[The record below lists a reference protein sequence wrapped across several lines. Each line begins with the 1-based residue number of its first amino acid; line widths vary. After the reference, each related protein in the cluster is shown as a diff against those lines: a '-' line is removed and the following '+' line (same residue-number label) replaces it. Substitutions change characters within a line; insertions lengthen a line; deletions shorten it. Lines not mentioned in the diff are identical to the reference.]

1 MRSAL
6 CAARYAQ
13 RAMRSGRSGIAR
25 YRLYLGYLYSIIIEM
40 RSDWYP

>member
-1 MRSAL
+1 M
-6 CAARYAQ
+6 RYAQ

-25 YRLYLGYLYSIIIEM
+25 YHLYLGYLYSIIIET